1 MDINVNVKLSGDP
14 ELMMSLAT
22 LVQCIQDVLHVS
34 NAQLATEK
42 PAESSTAVPESV
54 AQKAAPVVQNPAPV
68 VQHPAPVVQNP
79 APVVQQPVAPV
90 APTVAPDVPVAPPV
104 PTAPAKNYTWAEIQ
118 TACAPLIDNGAS
130 QQALMALLPK
140 YGVQSLMNIPQA
152 RYGEL
157 VIDLRALGA
166 KL

>member
-34 NAQLATEK
+34 NAQVATEK
-42 PAESSTAVPESV
+42 PAESSTAVPQPIVET
-54 AQKAAPVVQNPAPV
+54 
-68 VQHPAPVVQNP
+68 VVQNP

-90 APTVAPDVPVAPPV
+90 APTVAPVAPTVTPDVPVAPPV

>member
-42 PAESSTAVPESV
+42 PAESSTAVTESV
-54 AQKAAPVVQNPAPV
+54 EQKA
-68 VQHPAPVVQNP
+68 

>member
-22 LVQCIQDVLHVS
+22 LVQCIQDVLHVN

-42 PAESSTAVPESV
+42 PADSLTAVPE
-54 AQKAAPVVQNPAPV
+54 
-68 VQHPAPVVQNP
+68 PVVQNP

-90 APTVAPDVPVAPPV
+90 APTAAPDVPVAPPV

>member
-34 NAQLATEK
+34 KAQLSTEK
-42 PAESSTAVPESV
+42 PAESSTAVPELV
-54 AQKAAPVVQNPAPV
+54 AQKAAPA
-68 VQHPAPVVQNP
+68 VQNP

>member
-42 PAESSTAVPESV
+42 PAESSTAVP
-54 AQKAAPVVQNPAPV
+54 QPVVET
-68 VQHPAPVVQNP
+68 VVQNP

-140 YGVQSLMNIPQA
+140 YGVQSLMNIPQT

>member
-1 MDINVNVKLSGDP
+1 MDFNVNVKLSGDP

-22 LVQCIQDVLHVS
+22 LVQCIQDVLRVS

-54 AQKAAPVVQNPAPV
+54 EQKA
-68 VQHPAPVVQNP
+68 APVVQNP

-90 APTVAPDVPVAPPV
+90 APTVAPDVPVAPPI

-140 YGVQSLMNIPQA
+140 YGVQSLMNIPQT

>member
-34 NAQLATEK
+34 NAQVATEK
-42 PAESSTAVPESV
+42 PAESSTAVPQPVVET
-54 AQKAAPVVQNPAPV
+54 VVQNPAS
-68 VQHPAPVVQNP
+68 
-79 APVVQQPVAPV
+79 VVQQPVAPTV

>member
-34 NAQLATEK
+34 NAQLASEK
-42 PAESSTAVPESV
+42 PAESSAAVPESV
-54 AQKAAPVVQNPAPV
+54 EQKAAPVVQNPD
-68 VQHPAPVVQNP
+68 
-79 APVVQQPVAPV
+79 PVVQQPVAPV

>member
-22 LVQCIQDVLHVS
+22 LVQCIQDVLRVS

-42 PAESSTAVPESV
+42 PAESSAAVPESV
-54 AQKAAPVVQNPAPV
+54 AQKAAPAVQNPAPV
-68 VQHPAPVVQNP
+68 VQNP
-79 APVVQQPVAPV
+79 DPVVQQPVAPV

-140 YGVQSLMNIPQA
+140 YGVQSLMNIPQT

>member
-42 PAESSTAVPESV
+42 PAESLTAVPE
-54 AQKAAPVVQNPAPV
+54 
-68 VQHPAPVVQNP
+68 PVVQNP

-140 YGVQSLMNIPQA
+140 YGVQSLMNIPQT

>member
-22 LVQCIQDVLHVS
+22 LVQCIQDVLRVS

-42 PAESSTAVPESV
+42 PAESSAAVP
-54 AQKAAPVVQNPAPV
+54 QPVVET
-68 VQHPAPVVQNP
+68 VVQNP
-79 APVVQQPVAPV
+79 APVVQQPVAP
-90 APTVAPDVPVAPPV
+90 PVAPDVPVAPQV

>member
-22 LVQCIQDVLHVS
+22 LVQCIQDVLRVS

-42 PAESSTAVPESV
+42 PAESSVAVPESV
-54 AQKAAPVVQNPAPV
+54 EQKAAPVVQNPD
-68 VQHPAPVVQNP
+68 
-79 APVVQQPVAPV
+79 PVVQQPVAPV

>member
-54 AQKAAPVVQNPAPV
+54 EQKAAPVVQ
-68 VQHPAPVVQNP
+68 QPAPVVQNP
-79 APVVQQPVAPV
+79 APVVQNPAPV
-90 APTVAPDVPVAPPV
+90 VQNPVAPDVPVAPPV

>member
-22 LVQCIQDVLHVS
+22 LVQCIQDVLRVS

-42 PAESSTAVPESV
+42 PAESPTAVPES
-54 AQKAAPVVQNPAPV
+54 
-68 VQHPAPVVQNP
+68 VVQNP

>member
-22 LVQCIQDVLHVS
+22 LVQCIQDVLRVS

-42 PAESSTAVPESV
+42 PAESSAAVPESV
-54 AQKAAPVVQNPAPV
+54 EQKAAPVVQ
-68 VQHPAPVVQNP
+68 QPAPVVQNP
-79 APVVQQPVAPV
+79 APVVQQP
-90 APTVAPDVPVAPPV
+90 VAPDVPVAPPV

>member
-22 LVQCIQDVLHVS
+22 LVQCIQDVLRVS

-42 PAESSTAVPESV
+42 PAESLTAVPE
-54 AQKAAPVVQNPAPV
+54 PVVQNPAT
-68 VQHPAPVVQNP
+68 VVQNP
-79 APVVQQPVAPV
+79 AQVVQQPVAPV

>member
-22 LVQCIQDVLHVS
+22 LVQCIQDVLQVS
-34 NAQLATEK
+34 NAQLASEK

-54 AQKAAPVVQNPAPV
+54 EQKA
-68 VQHPAPVVQNP
+68 APVVQNP

-140 YGVQSLMNIPQA
+140 YGVQSLMNIPQT

>member
-14 ELMMSLAT
+14 ELMMNLAT

-34 NAQLATEK
+34 NAQVATEK
-42 PAESSTAVPESV
+42 PAESSTAVPQSV
-54 AQKAAPVVQNPAPV
+54 VET
-68 VQHPAPVVQNP
+68 VVQNP
-79 APVVQQPVAPV
+79 APVVQQPVAPVAPTV

-140 YGVQSLMNIPQA
+140 YGVQSLMNIPQT

>member
-14 ELMMSLAT
+14 ELLITLAT
-22 LVQCIQDVLHVS
+22 LVESIQDVLHVS
-34 NAQLATEK
+34 NAQLAAAEK
-42 PAESSTAVPESV
+42 PAESSNADP
-54 AQKAAPVVQNPAPV
+54 QPVEET
-68 VQHPAPVVQNP
+68 
-79 APVVQQPVAPV
+79 VVQQPAAQPV
-90 APTVAPDVPVAPPV
+90 APAANPAPAVPVVTAPAPAVPVVTAPAPAVPTV

-140 YGVQSLMNIPQA
+140 YGVQSLMNIPPA

-157 VIDLRALGA
+157 VVDLRALGA

>member
-22 LVQCIQDVLHVS
+22 LVQCIQDVLRVS

-42 PAESSTAVPESV
+42 PAESSAAVPGSV
-54 AQKAAPVVQNPAPV
+54 AQKAAPA
-68 VQHPAPVVQNP
+68 VQNP

>member
-22 LVQCIQDVLHVS
+22 LVQCIQDVLRVS
-34 NAQLATEK
+34 NAQLVTEK
-42 PAESSTAVPESV
+42 PAETTTAVS
-54 AQKAAPVVQNPAPV
+54 QPVI
-68 VQHPAPVVQNP
+68 QNP

-90 APTVAPDVPVAPPV
+90 APTVAPVAPDVPVAPPV
-104 PTAPAKNYTWAEIQ
+104 PTTPAKNYTWAEIQ

-140 YGVQSLMNIPQA
+140 YGVQSLMNIPQT

>member
-34 NAQLATEK
+34 NAQLASEK
-42 PAESSTAVPESV
+42 PAESSTAVPES
-54 AQKAAPVVQNPAPV
+54 
-68 VQHPAPVVQNP
+68 VVQNP

-140 YGVQSLMNIPQA
+140 YGVQSLMNIPQT

>member
-34 NAQLATEK
+34 NAQLASEK

-54 AQKAAPVVQNPAPV
+54 EQKAAPVVQNPD
-68 VQHPAPVVQNP
+68 
-79 APVVQQPVAPV
+79 PVVQQPVAPV

-140 YGVQSLMNIPQA
+140 YGVQSLMNIPQT

>member
-22 LVQCIQDVLHVS
+22 LVQCIQDVLRVS

-68 VQHPAPVVQNP
+68 VQ
-79 APVVQQPVAPV
+79 QPVAPV
-90 APTVAPDVPVAPPV
+90 APTVEPDVPVAPPV

>member
-42 PAESSTAVPESV
+42 PAESSTAVP
-54 AQKAAPVVQNPAPV
+54 QPVVET
-68 VQHPAPVVQNP
+68 VVQNP

-90 APTVAPDVPVAPPV
+90 APTVAPDAPVAPPV

-140 YGVQSLMNIPQA
+140 YGVQSLMNIPQT

>member
-1 MDINVNVKLSGDP
+1 MEININVNLSGDP
-14 ELMMSLAT
+14 ELITTLAT
-22 LVQCIQDVLHVS
+22 LVQCIQGVLHISNSQMVS
-34 NAQLATEK
+34 ADTCTQPDPEVVQDSPKVVQTE
-42 PAESSTAVPESV
+42 PE
-54 AQKAAPVVQNPAPV
+54 VVQNKPETVPNPPV
-68 VQHPAPVVQNP
+68 VAQAPA
-79 APVVQQPVAPV
+79 A
-90 APTVAPDVPVAPPV
+90 TVAPPV

>member
-34 NAQLATEK
+34 NAQLASEK
-42 PAESSTAVPESV
+42 PAESSAAVPESV
-54 AQKAAPVVQNPAPV
+54 EQKA
-68 VQHPAPVVQNP
+68 APVVQNP

-90 APTVAPDVPVAPPV
+90 APTVAPDVPVAPPI

>member
-22 LVQCIQDVLHVS
+22 LVQCIQDVLRVS

-42 PAESSTAVPESV
+42 PAESSAAVPESV
-54 AQKAAPVVQNPAPV
+54 EQKAAPVVQNPD
-68 VQHPAPVVQNP
+68 
-79 APVVQQPVAPV
+79 PV

-140 YGVQSLMNIPQA
+140 YGVQSLMNIPQT